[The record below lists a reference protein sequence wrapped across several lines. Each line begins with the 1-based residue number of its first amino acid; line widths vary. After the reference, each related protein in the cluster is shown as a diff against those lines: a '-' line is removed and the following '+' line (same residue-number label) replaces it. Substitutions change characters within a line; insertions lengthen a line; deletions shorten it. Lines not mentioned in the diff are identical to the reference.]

1 MTRSSNVMVT
11 QPSSLSRSSSVT
23 EGVKRDFL
31 TLRVNGQLFGIPIL
45 QVQDVLGA
53 QRVTR
58 IPLSPPQV
66 AGSLN
71 LRGRIVT
78 AIDMRRCLTLAANT
92 DPHKKDMSVVVE
104 NDSELYSLIID
115 QVGDV
120 LSLSDVDF
128 ENTPATL
135 DPAWRSL
142 ALGVYRLPSE
152 LLVILDVPK
161 LLNSLS
167 TSIN

>member
-1 MTRSSNVMVT
+1 MTRST
-11 QPSSLSRSSSVT
+11 DLARTSSSARNPLQ
-23 EGVKRDFL
+23 EDVKREFL

-45 QVQDVLGA
+45 QVQDVLGT

-58 IPLSPPQV
+58 IPLAPSQV

-92 DPHKKDMSVVVE
+92 DPNRKDMSVVVE

-120 LSLSDVDF
+120 LSLSDYEF

-135 DPAWRSL
+135 DPSWRSL
-142 ALGVYRLPSE
+142 ALGIYRLQGE

-167 TSIN
+167 ASIN